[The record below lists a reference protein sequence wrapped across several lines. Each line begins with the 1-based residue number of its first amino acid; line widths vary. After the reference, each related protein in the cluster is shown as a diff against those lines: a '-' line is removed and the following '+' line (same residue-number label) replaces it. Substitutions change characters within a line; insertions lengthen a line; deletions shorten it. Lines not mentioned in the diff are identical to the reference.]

1 MDRSLYIIRCI
12 FLLSLLP
19 MLLTGCSGGG
29 AEHMALEDAERLMDC
44 DPDSAHAILR
54 TVDFDRLSDADDRD
68 RYRLLSL
75 CAGLG
80 DRNDPATDSLL
91 SVITERHYSDDMAL
105 LAFQTAGIYY
115 MEQRNYPLAMRH
127 FLRADKL
134 ASEKGDWPKAAQIR
148 TLMTDVNDSVFNSR
162 GVVEFGLQ
170 AFRAYDL
177 CGDSMKMYELGNR
190 ILLDLIDKREF
201 AAADEIAG
209 KVLHIAQDQKDHVFE
224 FFATSYLE
232 GQKEDSKSR
241 KKMTLAEP
249 IMIMGEE
256 DSLMVALRK
265 LKDGDVLVLPDN
277 LGDYPQ
283 SKLSNLVNDLW
294 NDGEYVKAR
303 KLIDAVKERYSVLD
317 SENGFGGFKS
327 LSRRWIA
334 MRIPGSRYTEAYEK
348 PTSASFMNLFRSGV
362 DTEVRG
368 FEQAEKI
375 ARKKELEYH
384 RTLLILASALFLTVV
399 AIIVYFTR
407 LKIKRQRCRVA
418 EVMDMSREL
427 NRNFRK
433 AQGSLF
439 RVYSNLC
446 DAYYNSYVKSS
457 GSPKGAKEALKAI
470 EDFSKSPE
478 TFSELEEYL
487 DSVDGRLMARF
498 REQMPGLRD
507 DEYRLFLCNALGFS
521 VPTISLLLDEK
532 REVIYNRRLRL
543 RAKILSAAPPDA
555 DLFVGKLG

>member
-29 AEHMALEDAERLMDC
+29 AERLALEDAERLMDC
-44 DPDSAHAILR
+44 DPDSARTILR
-54 TVDFDRLSDADDRD
+54 TVDFDRLSNADDRD

-75 CAGLG
+75 CAGLS
-80 DRNDPATDSLL
+80 DKNDPATDSLL
-91 SVITERHYSDDMAL
+91 SVITERHYGDDMAL
-105 LAFQTAGIYY
+105 LAFRTAGSYY
-115 MEQRNYPLAMRH
+115 MAQKNYPLAMRH

-134 ASEKGDWPKAAQIR
+134 ASEKEDWPKAAQIR

-162 GVVEFGLQ
+162 GVAEFGLQ

-190 ILLDLIDKREF
+190 ILLDLILDKGDFES
-201 AAADEIAG
+201 ADEIVG
-209 KVLHIAQDQKDHVFE
+209 KLLHIAQEKKDSLFE
-224 FFATSYLE
+224 FHATRFLE
-232 GQKEDSKSR
+232 GMKERQKFR
-241 KKMTLAEP
+241 KKRTLAEP

-256 DSLMVALRK
+256 DSLMVALRH
-265 LKDGDVLVLPDN
+265 LKDGDTLVLPAD
-277 LGDYPQ
+277 LGSYTQ
-283 SKLSNLVNDLW
+283 RRLSSLVNDLW
-294 NDGEYVKAR
+294 NDGEYIKAR
-303 KLIDAVKERYSVLD
+303 KLIDAVKERYFVLD
-317 SENGFGGFKS
+317 YENGLKGRHASIS
-327 LSRRWIA
+327 LRMA
-334 MRIPGSRYTEAYEK
+334 GSRYTEAYSR
-348 PTSASFMNLFRSGV
+348 PTSDTFMELFQAGV

-368 FEQAEKI
+368 FEHAEKI
-375 ARKKELEYH
+375 ARQKELEYH

-407 LKIKRQRCRVA
+407 LKIRRQRYRVA

-433 AQGSLF
+433 AQSSLF
-439 RVYSNLC
+439 KVYSNLC
-446 DAYYNSYVKSS
+446 DAYYNSYVKAP

-470 EDFSKSPE
+470 EEFSKSHE

-543 RAKILSAAPPDA
+543 RAKILSAAPADT
-555 DLFVGKLG
+555 DLFVEKLG